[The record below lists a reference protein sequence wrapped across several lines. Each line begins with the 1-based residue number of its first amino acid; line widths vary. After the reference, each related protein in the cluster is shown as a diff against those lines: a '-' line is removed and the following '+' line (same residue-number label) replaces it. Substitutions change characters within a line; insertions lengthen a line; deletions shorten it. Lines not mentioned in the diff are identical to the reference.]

1 MNKKRIDNKILKDDV
16 ENLDL
21 NTNICLKLKTNE
33 IDTIG
38 KLCNHTRKELRNLDF
53 VQSDIQSIVIKLQLK
68 GLDIKGNEYLYKNS
82 THFLTKKFKKCS

>member
-33 IDTIG
+33 IDTIYQFH
-38 KLCNHTRKELRNLDF
+38 NF
-53 VQSDIQSIVIKLQLK
+53 I
-68 GLDIKGNEYLYKNS
+68 
-82 THFLTKKFKKCS
+82 

>member
-1 MNKKRIDNKILKDDV
+1 MNNKKIDNIILKDDV

-53 VQSDIQSIVIKLQLK
+53 MQSDIQSIVIKLQLK
-68 GLDIKGNEYLYKNS
+68 GLDIKGNEY
-82 THFLTKKFKKCS
+82 

>member
-16 ENLDL
+16 EELNL
-21 NTNICLKLKTNE
+21 NNNICSKLKINE

-38 KLCNHTRKELRNLDF
+38 KLCSHTRRELRNLDF

-68 GLDIKGNEYLYKNS
+68 GLDIKGNEY
-82 THFLTKKFKKCS
+82 

>member
-1 MNKKRIDNKILKDDV
+1 MNNKKIDNIILKDDV

-21 NTNICLKLKTNE
+21 NTNICLKLKINK

-53 VQSDIQSIVIKLQLK
+53 MQSDIQSIVIKLQLK
-68 GLDIKGNEYLYKNS
+68 GLDIKGNEY
-82 THFLTKKFKKCS
+82 